1 MEVDVAGFER
11 NAAGRYASDEA
22 ADGRNPYNLRRPR
35 TPGFLGAAVARA
47 RPADLDDRS
56 SARGGDS
63 RSVRAAVAALGWRRA
78 RERDFGTNV
87 VGPTFSWHCGSA
99 GHDRGHRHL

>member
-22 ADGRNPYNLRRPR
+22 AYGRNPYNLRRPR

-47 RPADLDDRS
+47 RPPDLDDRS

-63 RSVRAAVAALGWRRA
+63 GRVRAAVAALGWRTWRSDFMCA
-78 RERDFGTNV
+78 RCPMELSTEVWR
-87 VGPTFSWHCGSA
+87 
-99 GHDRGHRHL
+99 R

>member
-22 ADGRNPYNLRRPR
+22 AYGRNPYNLRRPR

-47 RPADLDDRS
+47 RPPDLDDRS
-56 SARGGDS
+56 SARGGAS
-63 RSVRAAVAALGWRRA
+63 WRRRAPVSALGGRRA
-78 RERDFGTNV
+78 RGGDFGTD
-87 VGPTFSWHCGSA
+87 GARACLSWVCDVA
-99 GHDRGHRHL
+99 RPD